1 MTTQTKEF
9 DRATAHVQE
18 WGGVRNAVFN
28 PMDVDPATLPII
40 YGFNNGG
47 SPGFY
52 YAQLIAED
60 GEVMGSHL
68 CSHEGYMPGDL
79 GIIEG
84 HRADRHES
92 FKMKY
97 PSGYRMCFVPYDEVD
112 THPGL
117 EEACLRNQ
125 AESERV
131 EAERVANLP
140 TEGEEG

>member
-1 MTTQTKEF
+1 MTTETKEF

-28 PMDVDPATLPII
+28 PMGVDPATLPII

-125 AESERV
+125 AESERL

-140 TEGEEG
+140 PEGDEG